1 MEALSQRC
9 PLPAAQGCPR
19 PGRGTVLLVMTLSL
33 LMYPVLR
40 SLALQM
46 HAAITGSYISGTHSI
61 AFINCL
67 NEQIAKDIAR
77 GIMDKRLA
85 AYVNILPKS
94 SALYFWKG
102 ELEESTEILLLVKTR
117 TSKIGELSNYVRSL
131 PGCLPAGFLPSPAPS
146 TARAPGSQLLAV
158 VNPKL
163 KAKSSHGKKERSI
176 HPFEIPEVISLP
188 IDQGNP
194 LYLKWIEENVPRD

>member
-1 MEALSQRC
+1 MEWPSPRW
-9 PLPAAQGCPR
+9 PLPAAAQGWPR
-19 PGRGTVLLVMTLSL
+19 AGRAALLLVVTLSL

-40 SLALQM
+40 SLTLQL
-46 HAAITGSYISGTHSI
+46 HSAITGSYISGTHSI

-77 GIMDKRLA
+77 AIMDKKLA

-94 SALYFWKG
+94 SALYFWEG

-117 TSKIGELSNYVRSL
+117 TSKIGELSNYVRSF
-131 PGCLPAGFLPSPAPS
+131 PGCLQAGFPLW
-146 TARAPGSQLLAV
+146 ARAPGSQLLAV
-158 VNPKL
+158 VSPRL
-163 KAKSSHGKKERSI
+163 KATFSHGKKKISI
-176 HPFEIPEVISLP
+176 HPFEIPETISLP

-194 LYLKWIEENVPRD
+194 LYLKWLEESVPQD